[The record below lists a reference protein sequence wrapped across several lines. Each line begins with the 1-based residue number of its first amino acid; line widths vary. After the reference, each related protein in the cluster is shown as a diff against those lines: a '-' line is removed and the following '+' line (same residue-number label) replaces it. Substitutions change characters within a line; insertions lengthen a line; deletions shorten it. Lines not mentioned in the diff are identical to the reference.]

1 MGYDSARDAA
11 AKAILNYEQEVY
23 ASPLGHVSIEA
34 MEQKSI
40 IAQSSGS
47 NQSGALHHHLD
58 LKMENS

>member
-1 MGYDSARDAA
+1 MFF
-11 AKAILNYEQEVY
+11 LLLEVY
-23 ASPLGHVSIEA
+23 ASPLGHVAIDA

-47 NQSGALHHHLD
+47 SQSGPIHHHLD